1 MWELTR
7 HAQFDS
13 DLCLVHAIYTAQQ
26 QRQGPEPDT
35 VDYSYT
41 PDNPLGDVLAFTL
54 GRGRALQGSVEY
66 QF

>member
-1 MWELTR
+1 MILSNSVK
-7 HAQFDS
+7 AQ
-13 DLCLVHAIYTAQQ
+13 
-26 QRQGPEPDT
+26 
-35 VDYSYT
+35 YSYT